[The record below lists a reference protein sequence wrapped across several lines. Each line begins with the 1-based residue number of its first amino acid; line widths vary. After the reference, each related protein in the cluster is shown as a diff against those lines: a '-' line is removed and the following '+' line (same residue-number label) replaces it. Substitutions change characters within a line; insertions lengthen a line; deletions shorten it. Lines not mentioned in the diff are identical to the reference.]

1 MEHNATKR
9 VTLHD
14 KTFELMIPHE
24 ELDRHIAVIAQRIN
38 QDYAG
43 KPAPIVLGVLNGSFM
58 FMGDLM
64 KKIEF
69 NCEVQFVKI
78 ASYEGTDSTG
88 SVKELIG
95 LNGSIEGRDIIIV
108 EDIVDTGGSIA
119 HLMELLEQKKVGS
132 VAVATMF
139 FKPESYSKSYEI
151 KYPAMNIGNEF
162 IVGYGLDYDQL
173 GRNLKDIFV
182 IVNE

>member
-1 MEHNATKR
+1 MELYAKKR
-9 VTLHD
+9 VTLHG

-38 QDYAG
+38 QDFMG
-43 KPAPIVLGVLNGSFM
+43 KPTPIVLGVLNGSFM
-58 FMGDLM
+58 FMADLM
-64 KKIEF
+64 KKIDF
-69 NCEVQFVKI
+69 NCEIQFVKV
-78 ASYEGTDSTG
+78 ASYAGTDSSG
-88 SVKELIG
+88 CVKELIG
-95 LNGSIEGRDIIIV
+95 LNGNIEGRDIIIV
-108 EDIVDTGGSIA
+108 EDIVDTGTSIV
-119 HLMELLEQKKVGS
+119 HLMKLLEQHNVNS
-132 VAVATMF
+132 VSVATMF
-139 FKPESYSKSYEI
+139 FKPNSYNKEYEI

>member
-1 MEHNATKR
+1 MGLNAKDR

-24 ELDRHIAVIAQRIN
+24 ELDRHIEVIAKPIN
-38 QDYAG
+38 QDY
-43 KPAPIVLGVLNGSFM
+43 KDTHTPIILGVLNGSFM
-58 FMGDLM
+58 FMADLM

-69 NCEVQFVKI
+69 NCEIQFVKI
-78 ASYEGTDSTG
+78 ASYTGTDSSG
-88 SVKELIG
+88 SVKQLIG

-108 EDIVDTGGSIA
+108 EDIVDTGGSIE
-119 HLMELLEQKKVGS
+119 HLMNLLNEHKVGS
-132 VAVATMF
+132 VSVATMF
-139 FKPESYSKSYEI
+139 FKPDSYSKSYEI

-173 GRNLKDIFV
+173 GHNLKDIFV

>member
-1 MEHNATKR
+1 MGLNAKAR

-24 ELDRHIAVIAQRIN
+24 ELDRHIEVIAKRIN
-38 QDYAG
+38 QDY
-43 KPAPIVLGVLNGSFM
+43 KDRPTPIILGILNGPFM
-58 FMGDLM
+58 FMADLM

-69 NCEVQFVKI
+69 NCEIQFVKV
-78 ASYEGTDSTG
+78 ASYTGTDSSG
-88 SVKELIG
+88 CVKQLIG
-95 LNGSIEGRDIIIV
+95 LNGCIEGRDIIIV
-108 EDIVDTGGSIA
+108 EDIVDTGGSIE
-119 HLMELLEQKKVGS
+119 HLMNLLNEHKAGS
-132 VAVATMF
+132 IAVATMF
-139 FKPESYSKSYEI
+139 YKPESYNKSYEI